1 MGRLTD
7 DMAQLRRNI
16 DGSREFRLAQ
26 QNARVSSVSAQ
37 IADFAAT
44 RARNGV
50 RDALVRTTFVT
61 DNANDVN
68 RLLNDFRH
76 THQLMGRQGREDR
89 AAFLSDMSKRTLDL
103 LVSFN
108 VNRKSM
114 AKRSAKERADFI
126 ANMTNS
132 VAAFINDAAQDRV
145 GAHTVFFGTATSK
158 KKTVFPV

>member
-16 DGSREFRLAQ
+16 DSSRESRLAQ

-37 IADFAAT
+37 IAGFAAT

-50 RDALVRTTFVT
+50 QDAHARATFVT

-76 THQLMGRQGREDR
+76 THQVMGRQGRENR
-89 AAFLSDMSKRTLDL
+89 AAFLTDMSKKTLDL

-108 VNRKSM
+108 ADRKSM
-114 AKRSAKERADFI
+114 AKRSAKERAGFI
-126 ANMTNS
+126 ANMTNN
-132 VAAFINDAAQDRV
+132 VAAFINDAAQDRA
-145 GAHTVFFGTATSK
+145 GAHAVFFGTAASK